1 MKKIVLVALLSFCV
15 SCNDSQEEEIFKEF
29 KSKQIKDTFSTTA
42 DELNFK
48 IVSIDK
54 TRDILALDS
63 IKIIRDSLHEYFKT
77 ADKEKDTLTFDYAIK
92 EYDNLINITQE
103 LILLRIKGGREYENY
118 ESKEKRN
125 EFIKHKVIL
134 ESLKN
139 SHDQYSKNKKEL
151 LSTEYKVK
159 YSIENPV
166 LKVNQTFE
174 SKIYSDR
181 KNSKIIQE
189 VAEY

>member
-1 MKKIVLVALLSFCV
+1 MKKIVLLSLLGFCV
-15 SCNDSQEEEIFKEF
+15 SCNDSKEEEIFKEF
-29 KSKQIKDTFSTTA
+29 KTKQIKKTFSTTA
-42 DELNFK
+42 DELSFK
-48 IVSIDK
+48 VLSIDK
-54 TRDILALDS
+54 TKDILAVDS
-63 IKIIRDSLHEYFKT
+63 IKIIRDSLHQYVKT

-103 LILLRIKGGREYENY
+103 LILLRIKGGRAYENY
-118 ESKEKRN
+118 ESKEQRN
-125 EFIKHKVIL
+125 EYIKHKVNL
-134 ESLKN
+134 ESLKTLN
-139 SHDQYSKNKKEL
+139 DEYSKNKNEI

-159 YSIENPV
+159 YSIQNPI

-189 VAEY
+189 VAE